1 MSSFKDVVGH
11 KNIIKY
17 IESAVSADAVS
28 HAYILNGERG
38 SGKKLLAN
46 LFSMSLQCENREEDG
61 DACGKCRSCRQ
72 AVSGNHPDIIRVTHE
87 KPNTISVDDIREQV
101 NNDIVIKPYS
111 SKYKIYIIADADM
124 MSVQAQNALLKTLEE
139 PPQYAVIMLLTENA
153 EALLPTIRSR
163 CVMMKLRNIKDQLV
177 KKYLMEQMEI
187 PDYKADVC
195 VAFAQ
200 GNMGK
205 AIMLATSEYFNE
217 IKEDAVHLLRNID
230 EMSVSDLMEAVKHCM
245 TYKLEISDYLDVIA
259 IWYRDILIYKATK
272 NVDRVVFSDRSG
284 QGKIEDKSKRQSGTD
299 DGAAFTDNKGEL
311 TRMTK
316 VIGVRFRTA
325 GKIYF
330 FAPGNLDIKRGDNV
344 IVETARGV
352 EYGRVVSGP
361 KEVKE
366 KDVVQPLKP
375 VLRIAT
381 EQDRR
386 TVEKNHQKEK
396 EAFKICQEK
405 IRRHGL
411 EMKLIDAEYTFDNNK
426 VLFYFTADGR
436 IDFRELVKDLAAVFR
451 TRIELRQIGVRDETK
466 IRGGIGIC
474 GRPLCC
480 STYLTEFAA
489 VSIKMAK
496 EQNLSLNPTKISGV
510 CGRLM
515 CCLTNEE
522 ETYEL
527 LNSQL
532 PSVGDTVTTKEG
544 LTGVVHS
551 LSVLRK
557 QVKVIVNLEN
567 DEKEIREYAA
577 DDLKFKPRKK
587 KQKVS
592 KEEMKKLAELE
603 KGERASKLDDK

>member
-1 MSSFKDVVGH
+1 M
-11 KNIIKY
+11 
-17 IESAVSADAVS
+17 
-28 HAYILNGERG
+28 
-38 SGKKLLAN
+38 
-46 LFSMSLQCENREEDG
+46 
-61 DACGKCRSCRQ
+61 
-72 AVSGNHPDIIRVTHE
+72 
-87 KPNTISVDDIREQV
+87 
-101 NNDIVIKPYS
+101 
-111 SKYKIYIIADADM
+111 
-124 MSVQAQNALLKTLEE
+124 
-139 PPQYAVIMLLTENA
+139 A
-153 EALLPTIRSR
+153 E
-163 CVMMKLRNIKDQLV
+163 
-177 KKYLMEQMEI
+177 
-187 PDYKADVC
+187 
-195 VAFAQ
+195 
-200 GNMGK
+200 
-205 AIMLATSEYFNE
+205 
-217 IKEDAVHLLRNID
+217 
-230 EMSVSDLMEAVKHCM
+230 
-245 TYKLEISDYLDVIA
+245 
-259 IWYRDILIYKATK
+259 
-272 NVDRVVFSDRSG
+272 
-284 QGKIEDKSKRQSGTD
+284 
-299 DGAAFTDNKGEL
+299 
-311 TRMTK
+311 
-316 VIGVRFRTA
+316 VIGVRFKQVGKVYYFDPA
-325 GKIYF
+325 GVQVQKE
-330 FAPGNLDIKRGDNV
+330 DSV

-352 EYGRVVSGP
+352 ECGEVAMENRQVSD
-361 KEVKE
+361 ESIVK
-366 KDVVQPLKP
+366 PLKK
-375 VLRIAT
+375 VIRKAT
-381 EQDRR
+381 KEDLAQVRKNQ
-386 TVEKNHQKEK
+386 EKQ
-396 EAFKICQEK
+396 AAAAKICNEK
-405 IRRHGL
+405 IAVHKL
-411 EMKLIDAEYTFDNNK
+411 DMKLVDVEYTFDNNK
-426 VLFYFTADGR
+426 ILFYFTADGR
-436 IDFRELVKDLAAVFR
+436 VDFRELVKDLAAVFR